1 MNGVTSSVAKA
12 PAPVKSPKVFS
23 YNAQDSDTLPGEKV
37 TLNVSLN
44 AKGLPSTD
52 SVVLRPQTQVTSSLP
67 IMLPDGKYRLTPN
80 AEGEFVYTEKGPL
93 LDGANSFSAIA
104 MTTDKFKQEYK
115 ELTGEDANWAFK
127 DAQIGVSPTTGE
139 TPNAFYAR
147 PLKGIYGFH
156 YKTTSTSDSGE
167 AMSHECGHALLDGVR
182 PGYLQGSGPETG
194 AFHEAFGDQMGMLM
208 TLQNDQALEKLV
220 AETGGDLSRNQNI
233 LSDCGEGFGAAL
245 GMEHGIRTS
254 FNDFV
259 YADPATLPEHGDAT
273 HLGREVHSLS
283 RLWSAAFYDVLDG
296 ISDANRAAG
305 MAPKEALRSAGD
317 EAWKL
322 VVGQLHSSPNNSE
335 TTFKEMAQHL
345 LTGDAA
351 YNGGKRQDVIRD
363 AMVKRGLMDKD
374 AAPTRLAPG
383 MRMTAGEPTEQE
395 FTFSQDAGQL
405 AGVKM
410 KTLVDQSAF
419 GLMQNTDDGVAR
431 EAAKGAKLMVEDG
444 KVLFT
449 ESAPS
454 VEQLIAKGAF
464 AYVAP
469 NENGEKE
476 FVRVPIAFE

>member
-1 MNGVTSSVAKA
+1 MNGVTSSVAK
-12 PAPVKSPKVFS
+12 APVKSPKVFS

-37 TLNVSLN
+37 TLSVSLN
-44 AKGLPSTD
+44 EKGLPSTD
-52 SVVLRPQTQVTSSLP
+52 DVALKPQKQMVSSLP

-80 AEGEFVYTEKGPL
+80 AEGEFVYNEKGPL

-104 MTTDKFKQEYK
+104 MTTAKFKSEYK
-115 ELTGEDANWAFK
+115 ELTGEDVNWAFK
-127 DAQIGVSPTTGE
+127 DKQIGVSPTTGE

-167 AMSHECGHALLDGVR
+167 AMAHECGHALLDAVR

-208 TLQNDQALEKLV
+208 TLQDDQALDKLV

-259 YADPATLPEHGDAT
+259 YADPATLPENGDAT

-296 ISDANRAAG
+296 ISDANRADG
-305 MAPKEALRSAGD
+305 MTPKEALRSAGD

-322 VVGQLHSSPNNSE
+322 IVGQLHSSPNNSE
-335 TTFKEMAQHL
+335 TTFKEMAQNL

-351 YNGGKRQDVIRD
+351 HNGGKRQDVIRN
-363 AMVKRGLMDKD
+363 AMAKRGLMDRD
-374 AAPTRLAPG
+374 AEPTRLIAG
-383 MRMTAGEPTEQE
+383 LRMNESQPTEQE
-395 FTFSQDAGQL
+395 FTFAQDAGQL

-410 KTLVDQSAF
+410 KTIVDQSAF
-419 GLMQNTDDGVAR
+419 GLMQNSGDGVAD
-431 EAAKGAKLMVEDG
+431 EAAKGAKLMVQDG

-449 ESAPS
+449 ESAPR
-454 VEQLIAKGAF
+454 VEEMIAKGAF

-469 NENGEKE
+469 NAQGEKE
-476 FVRVPIAFE
+476 FVRVPIAFD